1 MAVNAL
7 KIGDFAEGEFYPQ
20 NNGEISDSI
29 TQNWTEQALECY
41 RLNCNCAN
49 CSISKGSYSFAC
61 QMPKVLDVLIKSL
74 GRPDEKARLELIK
87 G

>member
-7 KIGDFAEGEFYPQ
+7 NVGDLGAIEFFPQ
-20 NNGEISDSI
+20 NNGEISESI
-29 TQNWTEQALECY
+29 TQNWTEQAIECY
-41 RLNCNCAN
+41 RLNCDCAN

-61 QMPKVLDVLIKSL
+61 QMPKVLDVLIKTI
-74 GRPDEKARLELIK
+74 GNPDTKAKLELIK